1 MTQERW
7 TTRHDGRTHEVSVD
21 SRHGSLGAEWRVDG
35 ELVAQGREREK
46 KLVLVPDDAHDPV
59 LGAVAVQAPLWF
71 GVTRRVV
78 LLPGEAVGMLDDD
91 EDDLEDSDDAEDGED
106 DSPEV
111 DLRTEARL
119 HLLLTL
125 NQGTVDLDPEPDS
138 RAAARL
144 DRIARHPR
152 LHVVWSALTGGGWIA
167 CLFLFGLIIEVLE
180 PYLPQGPDIQGPNL
194 SQYLPDWDLPS
205 VPFPDLPSIPFPDLP
220 DLPDWVGIAL
230 KLLVAVTIATVAAR
244 GEAKRWRKRHS
255 PETVEDDADVHAD
268 AEAEGRPE
276 LTGS

>member
-21 SRHGSLGAEWRVDG
+21 SRRGSLGAEWRVDG

-46 KLVLVPDDAHDPV
+46 KLVLVPDDAHDPM

-71 GVTRRVV
+71 GVTRRAV
-78 LLPGEAVGMLDDD
+78 LLPGEAVGMDEDEEEDD
-91 EDDLEDSDDAEDGED
+91 EDDLEDEDQDDDEPL
-106 DSPEV
+106 PEV
-111 DLRTEARL
+111 DLRAEARL

-125 NQGTVDLDPEPDS
+125 NQGTVDLVPEPDS

-144 DRIARHPR
+144 DWIARHPR

-167 CLFLFGLIIEVLE
+167 CLFLFGLLIEVLE

-220 DLPDWVGIAL
+220 DLPDWVGITL
-230 KLLVAVTIATVAAR
+230 KLLVAVAFATVAAR

-255 PETVEDDADVHAD
+255 PETVEDDADVD
-268 AEAEGRPE
+268 AEGRPE